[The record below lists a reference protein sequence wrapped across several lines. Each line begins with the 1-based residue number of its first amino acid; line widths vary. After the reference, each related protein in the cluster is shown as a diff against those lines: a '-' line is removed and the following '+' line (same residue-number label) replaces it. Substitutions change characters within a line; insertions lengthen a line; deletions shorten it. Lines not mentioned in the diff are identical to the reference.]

1 MRTVLWVLIV
11 AAFALQGWLFLRER
25 PRLAEARAEIA
36 AMQLHLDAAKAQASA
51 DSLRADSLALET
63 VRLDSIRGVT
73 EAEARARA
81 QRLARQAD
89 SLSRRV
95 SELLEGTEAADE
107 VEAILGE
114 IRASYEARISDL
126 EGVILQGRRI
136 EQTLRA
142 QVVAEQEVALSLR
155 SALALAEQQRDRCLD
170 VSSPGLFERIRAN
183 VGPLAGA
190 VVLGLV
196 VGLVAG

>member
-1 MRTVLWVLIV
+1 MRTVMWVLIV
-11 AAFALQGWLFLRER
+11 AALLALGWLARDSRLRA
-25 PRLAEARAEIA
+25 AEARAEIA
-36 AMQLHLDAAKAQASA
+36 ALQLDLDAAKAQATA

-63 VRLDSIRGVT
+63 VRLDSLRSVS

-95 SELLEGTEAADE
+95 SELLEGTEAAEE
-107 VEAILGE
+107 VTALLGE
-114 IRASYEARISDL
+114 IRASYEARIADL

-136 EQTLRA
+136 EQALQA
-142 QVVAEQEVALSLR
+142 QVAAEQEVALSLR
-155 SALALAEQQRDRCLD
+155 SALALAEQQRDRCMD
-170 VSSPGLFERIRAN
+170 AMSPGLLARIRAN

-190 VVLGLV
+190 VVIGLV

>member
-155 SALALAEQQRDRCLD
+155 SALALAEQQRDRCLQ
-170 VSSPGLFERIRAN
+170 SMSPGLWERIRAN
-183 VGPLAGA
+183 VGLVSGA
-190 VVLGLV
+190 VVIGLV

>member
-1 MRTVLWVLIV
+1 VKTAGWIIAVLVLL
-11 AAFALQGWLFLRER
+11 ALGWLARDSRLRA
-25 PRLAEARAEIA
+25 AEARAEIA
-36 AMQLHLDAAKAQASA
+36 ALQLDLDAAKAQATA

-63 VRLDSIRGVT
+63 VRLDSLRAVT

-81 QRLARQAD
+81 ARLARQAD
-89 SLSRRV
+89 SLSQRV
-95 SELLEGTEAADE
+95 SDLVEGTEAAEE
-107 VEAILGE
+107 VAALLGE
-114 IRASYEARISDL
+114 IRASYEARISAL

-170 VSSPGLFERIRAN
+170 AMSPGLLERIRAN

-190 VVLGLV
+190 VVVGLV

>member
-1 MRTVLWVLIV
+1 MKTVMWVLIA
-11 AAFALQGWLFLRER
+11 AAFALQGWLLLREL
-25 PRLAEARAEIA
+25 PRAAEARAEIA
-36 AMQLHLDAAKAQASA
+36 AMQVALDAAKAQAVA
-51 DSLRADSLALET
+51 DSLRADSLALEA
-63 VRLDSIRGVT
+63 VRLDSIRAVT

-81 QRLARQAD
+81 ARLARQAD

-95 SELLEGTEAADE
+95 SALVEGTEAAEE
-107 VEAILGE
+107 VTAILGE
-114 IRASYEARISDL
+114 IRASYEARIMDL

-170 VSSPGLFERIRAN
+170 AMSPGLWERIRAN

-190 VVLGLV
+190 VVIGLV

>member
-36 AMQLHLDAAKAQASA
+36 ALQVALDAAKAQATA

-63 VRLDSIRGVT
+63 VRLDSIRAVT

-95 SELLEGTEAADE
+95 SELVAGTEAAEE

-126 EGVILQGRRI
+126 EGVILQGHRI

-142 QVVAEQEVALSLR
+142 QVAAEQEVALSLR
-155 SALALAEQQRDRCLD
+155 SALALAEQQRDVCLD
-170 VSSPGLFERIRAN
+170 ALSPGLWERIRAN
-183 VGPLAGA
+183 VGLMGGTAA
-190 VVLGLV
+190 ATLLLVLVLG
-196 VGLVAG
+196 

>member
-1 MRTVLWVLIV
+1 MKTAGWILAVL
-11 AAFALQGWLFLRER
+11 ALLALGWLARDSRLRA
-25 PRLAEARAEIA
+25 AEARAEIA
-36 AMQLHLDAAKAQASA
+36 ALQLDLDAAKAQATA

-63 VRLDSIRGVT
+63 VRLDSLRAVT

-81 QRLARQAD
+81 ARLARQAD

-95 SELLEGTEAADE
+95 SELVEGTEAAEE
-107 VEAILGE
+107 VTAILGE
-114 IRASYEARISDL
+114 IRASYEARIADL
-126 EGVILQGRRI
+126 EGLLASGHRI

-170 VSSPGLFERIRAN
+170 AMSPGLWERVRAN

-190 VVLGLV
+190 VVIGLV

>member
-1 MRTVLWVLIV
+1 VKTAGWILAVL
-11 AAFALQGWLFLRER
+11 ALLALGWLARNSRFRA
-25 PRLAEARAEIA
+25 AEARAEIA
-36 AMQLHLDAAKAQASA
+36 AMQVTLDSLKAQAVA

-63 VRLDSIRGVT
+63 ARLDSIRAVT

-95 SELLEGTEAADE
+95 SELVAGTEAAEE
-107 VEAILGE
+107 VEALVGQ
-114 IRASYEARISDL
+114 IRASYEARIADL
-126 EGVILQGRRI
+126 EGLILQGQRI

-170 VSSPGLFERIRAN
+170 AMSPGLWERIRAN

>member
-1 MRTVLWVLIV
+1 VKTAGWIIAVLVLV
-11 AAFALQGWLFLRER
+11 ALGWLARDSRLRA
-25 PRLAEARAEIA
+25 AEARAEIA
-36 AMQLHLDAAKAQASA
+36 ALQLDLDAAKAQATA
-51 DSLRADSLALET
+51 DSLRADSLALEA
-63 VRLDSIRGVT
+63 VRLDSLRAVT
-73 EAEARARA
+73 EAEARVRAAR
-81 QRLARQAD
+81 LTRQAD

-95 SELLEGTEAADE
+95 SELLEGTEAAEE
-107 VEAILGE
+107 VEALLGE

-170 VSSPGLFERIRAN
+170 AMSPGLWDRIRAN
-183 VGPLAGA
+183 IGPLAGA
-190 VVLGLV
+190 TVLGLV
-196 VGLVAG
+196 VGLTAR

>member
-11 AAFALQGWLFLRER
+11 TALLALGWLARDSRLRA
-25 PRLAEARAEIA
+25 AEARAEIA
-36 AMQLHLDAAKAQASA
+36 ALQLDLDAAKAQATA

-63 VRLDSIRGVT
+63 VRLDSLRSVS

-95 SELLEGTEAADE
+95 SELLEGTEAAEE
-107 VEAILGE
+107 VTALLGE
-114 IRASYEARISDL
+114 IRASYEARIADL

-136 EQTLRA
+136 EQALQA
-142 QVVAEQEVALSLR
+142 QVAAEQEVALSLR
-155 SALALAEQQRDRCLD
+155 SALALAEQQRDRCMD
-170 VSSPGLFERIRAN
+170 AMSPGLLARIRAN

-190 VVLGLV
+190 VVIGLV

>member
-1 MRTVLWVLIV
+1 VRTVLWVLIV
-11 AAFALQGWLFLRER
+11 AAFALQGWLFFRER

-36 AMQLHLDAAKAQASA
+36 ALQLHLDAAKAQATA

-63 VRLDSIRGVT
+63 VRLDSLRAVT

-81 QRLARQAD
+81 ARLARQAD

-95 SELLEGTEAADE
+95 SELVEGTEAAEE
-107 VEAILGE
+107 VTALLGQ

-142 QVVAEQEVALSLR
+142 QVAAEQEVALSLR

-170 VSSPGLFERIRAN
+170 AMSPGLWERVRAN

-190 VVLGLV
+190 VVIGLV